1 MNSQEFNV
9 FLRERSL
16 SFWKSQKG
24 KPANLMMYTGIK
36 VNGKFEEVDG
46 KQTQFQLSNLSTQ
59 LGVYNETIIRGSD
72 ILLMEFP
79 AQKEKN

>member
-16 SFWKSQKG
+16 NFWKSQKG
-24 KPANLMMYTGIK
+24 KPSNIMMYTGIK

-46 KQTQFQLSNLSTQ
+46 KQTQFQFSDLSTQ